1 MAEIK
6 VEKRKNTPIWPWIIG
21 ILLLVAVVWF
31 LFEALQDDTEREYE
45 RREREAE
52 VEEVGDAADL
62 LMPTNKLESV
72 HLTDFSQA

>member
-6 VEKRKNTPIWPWIIG
+6 VEKKENTPIWPWIIG
-21 ILLLVAVVWF
+21 ILLLVAVIWF

-45 RREREAE
+45 RREGEA
-52 VEEVGDAADL
+52 EEVGDANL
-62 LMPTNKLESV
+62 LMPVNKPESV

>member
-6 VEKRKNTPIWPWIIG
+6 VEKKENTPIWPWIIG
-21 ILLLVAVVWF
+21 ILLLVAVIWF

-45 RREREAE
+45 RREGEA
-52 VEEVGDAADL
+52 EEVGDANL
-62 LMPTNKLESV
+62 LMPVYKPESV